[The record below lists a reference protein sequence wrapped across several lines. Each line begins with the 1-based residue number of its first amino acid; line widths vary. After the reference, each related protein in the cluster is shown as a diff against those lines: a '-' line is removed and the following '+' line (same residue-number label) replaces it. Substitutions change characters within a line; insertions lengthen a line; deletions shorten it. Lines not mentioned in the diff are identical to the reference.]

1 MFFLNRSDQS
11 CHRGHRFKLIQTALR
26 LLIQM
31 YANLYVTQSTKQL
44 YLKKYKTRQ
53 ALTSRLEI
61 RELITLSPGLRSEIS
76 PVVFILITKVSIQ
89 VPQQIESAISGCNM
103 P

>member
-1 MFFLNRSDQS
+1 
-11 CHRGHRFKLIQTALR
+11 
-26 LLIQM
+26 M

-89 VPQQIESAISGCNM
+89 VPQQIETAISGCNM